1 MCNRTPQ
8 IKCIVSFYV
17 TQCLVNGCQNNVFVS
32 TYNRKLSLLFLA
44 RLFLFSYKH
53 THNSDLIQH
62 CWYPSL
68 AYFSMTFIRKHLPCG
83 LKTLAKRLCH
93 NENSVNLQFY
103 FLLLLSKVTK
113 GNHFIWVSRMCN
125 QWTNGGQLLS
135 VPSLCA
141 IFITT
146 AQNNP
151 RLLLDKWGPFI
162 DSNMDSYVDI
172 CYVLLNSDCGKIL
185 ATMST
190 CRHQWVL

>member
-1 MCNRTPQ
+1 M
-8 IKCIVSFYV
+8 KAWLKS
-17 TQCLVNGCQNNVFVS
+17 LVNGCRSNVFVS
-32 TYNRKLSLLFLA
+32 TYNRKLSLPFLA

-53 THNSDLIQH
+53 TLNSDLIQH

-68 AYFSMTFIRKHLPCG
+68 AYFSMTFIQKHLPCG
-83 LKTLAKRLCH
+83 LKTLAKQT
-93 NENSVNLQFY
+93 SVPQWEQCKFTVL

-135 VPSLCA
+135 VPSQCA

-190 CRHQWVL
+190 CRVPHQWVL